1 MNTLKQY
8 LSLAINYPEMFA
20 NLEGDGLQII
30 LQEEEI
36 SQVESLVGQRLEK
49 KGLPIEWAK
58 IGIVYQDQYLL
69 ILRDAVRFPGGQFGT
84 YIRIVDQP
92 NSSPGVAIMPIYQ
105 QQILLVRHFRHATR
119 SWHLEIPRGFGEK
132 GLSSTENARRE
143 IMEEISAEIYSLVSI
158 GKMHLNTGMTSECV
172 DLYFAEL
179 KSFGEFDIKEGI
191 SKLLPIDV
199 SELERMICENEIT
212 DSFTIAAYTR
222 AKLQNLL

>member
-1 MNTLKQY
+1 
-8 LSLAINYPEMFA
+8 MFA